1 MKSGNRVERSFGT
14 PAISARKTA
23 DLVPAQAQEAIRVF
37 LEDAPLLLFAW
48 KLRAGSAADGGSNI
62 SFRIS
67 REKGVRISP
76 DAHFANAMF
85 WRISSI
91 VDSARPIRRCN
102 TYRILPGMV
111 WFRRAGLRP
120 ISIRN
125 RRRSGPW

>member
-1 MKSGNRVERSFGT
+1 MVGCRKSSFAFGSTQNRISRLKSGNRVERSFGT
-14 PAISARKTA
+14 SAISARETV
-23 DLVPAQAQEAIRVF
+23 DLVLSQAQEAIRVF
-37 LEDAPLLLFAW
+37 LENAPFLLFAR

-102 TYRILPGMV
+102 TCRIPPDM
-111 WFRRAGLRP
+111 A
-120 ISIRN
+120 
-125 RRRSGPW
+125 

>member
-1 MKSGNRVERSFGT
+1 MWSEVSVR
-14 PAISARKTA
+14 PAISARETA
-23 DLVPAQAQEAIRVF
+23 DLVLAQTQEAIRVF
-37 LEDAPLLLFAW
+37 LEDAPFLLFAR
-48 KLRAGSAADGGSNI
+48 KLRAGSAADGDSNT

-102 TYRILPGMV
+102 TCRIPPDM
-111 WFRRAGLRP
+111 A
-120 ISIRN
+120 
-125 RRRSGPW
+125 